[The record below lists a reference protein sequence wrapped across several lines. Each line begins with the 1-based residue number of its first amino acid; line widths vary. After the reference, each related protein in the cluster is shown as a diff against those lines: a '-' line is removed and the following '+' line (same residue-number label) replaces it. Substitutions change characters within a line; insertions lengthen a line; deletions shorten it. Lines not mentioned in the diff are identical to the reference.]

1 MELNYNALDDL
12 LEDDFF
18 KGFTTKEILELLEE
32 LKIKYKEKE

>member
-18 KGFTTKEILELLEE
+18 KGFTTKEILEILKELE
-32 LKIKYKEKE
+32 IKYKEKE

>member
-18 KGFTTKEILELLEE
+18 KGFTTEEILEILEE
-32 LKIKYKEKE
+32 LEIKYIEKE